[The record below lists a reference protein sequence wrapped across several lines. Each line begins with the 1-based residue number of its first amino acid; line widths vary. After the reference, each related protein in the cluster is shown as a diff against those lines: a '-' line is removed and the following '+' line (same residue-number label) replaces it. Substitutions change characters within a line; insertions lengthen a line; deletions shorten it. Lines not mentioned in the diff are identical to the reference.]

1 MSSHRNTVSGMI
13 GILDMVVIDCPE
25 PRVLA
30 EFYAEVLGVAVLSA
44 DDAWAEIDAQVGP
57 RPLMAFQKVE
67 GYTAPKW
74 PTQDLPQQM
83 HLDVKVDDFDVAEAA
98 VLAIGATK
106 TGAGTDTFRVYLDPA
121 GHPFCLIK
129 PND

>member
-1 MSSHRNTVSGMI
+1 MI

-25 PRVLA
+25 PSVLA
-30 EFYAEVLGVAVLSA
+30 EFYAEVLGVKVLFA
-44 DDAWAEIDAQVGP
+44 DESWAEIDAQVGP

-67 GYTAPKW
+67 NYTAPKW

-106 TGAGTDTFRVYLDPA
+106 TGAGTDTYRVYLDPA